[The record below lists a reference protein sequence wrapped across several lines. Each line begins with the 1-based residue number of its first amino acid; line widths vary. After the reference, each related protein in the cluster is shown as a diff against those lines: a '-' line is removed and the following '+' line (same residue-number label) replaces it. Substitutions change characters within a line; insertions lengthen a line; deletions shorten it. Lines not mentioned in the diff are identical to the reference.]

1 MSVNNTPPVIGY
13 NTNGVT
19 TSYSFPF
26 KILAAADLKVS
37 LSVPGL
43 PGYTVAFT
51 SGVEGG
57 QVNFMTAPPPGLLEL
72 RRDVSLDRSTDYQY
86 QGELPSK
93 VVNDDL
99 DRIVM
104 MVQQQDLWAKR
115 AIKMPATDV
124 TDQVIAQD
132 AAARANKALIF
143 DGDGNISVSQDDYAD
158 QAIATAASAAAA
170 EASATSAQASQIS
183 ATQAASSAT
192 LSASQAL
199 YYAQHGTG
207 FTASTFYDLGSVADP
222 LTIFNTDLGGIP

>member
-26 KILAAADLKVS
+26 KILAAADLEVS

-43 PGYTVAFT
+43 PGYTVVFS

-57 QVNFMTAPPPGLLEL
+57 QVNFVTAPPPGLLEL

-104 MVQQQDLWAKR
+104 MVQQQDLWAQR
-115 AIKMPATDV
+115 SIKMPATDT
-124 TDQVIAQD
+124 TDQVLSQNAE
-132 AAARANKALIF
+132 ARASKALIF
-143 DGDGNISVSQDDYAD
+143 DSDGNITVSQDNYAD
-158 QAIATAASAAAA
+158 QATDAALSAAAA
-170 EASATSAQASQIS
+170 AESASSAQSSQLSATA
-183 ATQAASSAT
+183 AASSAT
-192 LSASQAL
+192 FSASQAL

-207 FTASTFYDLGSVADP
+207 FAESTFYDLGSVADP
-222 LTIFNTDLGGIP
+222 LTIFNTDLGGVP